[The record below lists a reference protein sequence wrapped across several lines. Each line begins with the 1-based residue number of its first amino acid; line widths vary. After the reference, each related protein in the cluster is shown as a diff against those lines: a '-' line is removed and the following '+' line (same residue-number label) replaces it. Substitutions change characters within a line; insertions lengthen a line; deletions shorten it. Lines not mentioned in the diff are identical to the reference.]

1 MFQLN
6 RFELNMNPDTL
17 FPITGFYNTVFLKP
31 LIENSKVGNVVAG
44 DYSYYSDF
52 KDPTKFLE
60 NNVLYNFGFS
70 KAKLIMGKFCALA
83 HGVQFIMPDAN
94 HATTGVTAYPFAVFG
109 EEWAENLAITDYPF
123 TPRGD
128 TVIGNDVWIGM
139 EATIMPGVT
148 IGDGVI
154 IGAKSVVTSDVAPF
168 TVVAGN
174 PAKKVKQRFDDETT
188 ILIQSL
194 SWWNW
199 PQTHLTKMI
208 PNLVNGYFKS
218 LTIYAKEHG
227 LDQS

>member
-1 MFQLN
+1 
-6 RFELNMNPDTL
+6 MNADTL
-17 FPITGFYNTVFLKP
+17 FPIAGFKNTIFLKP
-31 LIENSKVGNVVAG
+31 LIEKSEVGNVVAG

-52 KDPTKFLE
+52 NDPTKFLE

-70 KAKLIMGKFCALA
+70 GAKLLIGKFCALA

-94 HATTGVTAYPFAVFG
+94 HATTGVTAYPFAIFG

-148 IGDGVI
+148 IGDGAI
-154 IGAKSVVTSDVAPF
+154 IGAKSVVTSDVTPF

-174 PAKKVKQRFDDETT
+174 PAKNVKRRFDGET
-188 ILIQSL
+188 IALIQSL
-194 SWWNW
+194 TWWNW
-199 PQTHLTKMI
+199 PQEHLTKMI
-208 PNLVNGYFKS
+208 PDLVNGDITS
-218 LTIYAKEHG
+218 LITYAKEHG